1 MVFELDSEL
10 SRVELE
16 AEMAIAMTSLTL
28 LCTAALL
35 TPRHISRAPAP
46 TCAAGDTLIKN
57 WAPEQDVEFGA
68 SLRLSEFGGE
78 RGVAAEATIQPA
90 ERVLAVPSKLALQV
104 TSVSPAPSYCEKG
117 VWLSA
122 AWYTRLAL
130 RLLHEDRK
138 ADTPLRPWLQS
149 LPREFD
155 TPIFWDAAEVA
166 TIPYAPLRR
175 AVERQ
180 REEWDKAAAATAT
193 PRDDLYWAL
202 SCARSRAFSGPFSRG
217 SLKAA
222 TAQLSFAGALG
233 LVYILGFGGEPGAA
247 VNGILAVLVSI
258 VLNDFLF
265 ARATTATRYV
275 LCPVVDMINHDSSV
289 ASDVSYEYFTDTF
302 AVSAGPARAGEQLL
316 ISYGSRSN
324 DQLLQYYGFVEANNP
339 NDAYVFS
346 QEEFLLALNA
356 AAPYDGGRLQALRAA
371 ELTDASAAVV
381 FSKAGADE
389 RALRLGRL
397 LLADASADGSAD
409 GRGVLLLAGELA
421 VLRALADVADGAAAA
436 LQGGGGGEGA
446 HAGMVAA
453 FCAEKR
459 RVLGEAAA
467 ALRARADAGERRG
480 APLPYETAGGADDAK
495 AKPAGL
501 SLPGLGLSRI
511 D

>member
-1 MVFELDSEL
+1 
-10 SRVELE
+10 
-16 AEMAIAMTSLTL
+16 MAIALTSLTL
-28 LCTAALL
+28 LSTAALL

-46 TCAAGDTLIKN
+46 TCATGDTLIKN

-166 TIPYAPLRR
+166 AIPYAPLRR

-371 ELTDASAAVV
+371 ELTDASAAVI
-381 FSKAGADE
+381 FSKAGTDE
-389 RALRLGRL
+389 R
-397 LLADASADGSAD
+397 
-409 GRGVLLLAGELA
+409 
-421 VLRALADVADGAAAA
+421 
-436 LQGGGGGEGA
+436 
-446 HAGMVAA
+446 
-453 FCAEKR
+453 
-459 RVLGEAAA
+459 
-467 ALRARADAGERRG
+467 
-480 APLPYETAGGADDAK
+480 
-495 AKPAGL
+495 
-501 SLPGLGLSRI
+501 
-511 D
+511 

>member
-1 MVFELDSEL
+1 M
-10 SRVELE
+10 RV
-16 AEMAIAMTSLTL
+16 
-28 LCTAALL
+28 
-35 TPRHISRAPAP
+35 
-46 TCAAGDTLIKN
+46 
-57 WAPEQDVEFGA
+57 
-68 SLRLSEFGGE
+68 
-78 RGVAAEATIQPA
+78 
-90 ERVLAVPSKLALQV
+90 
-104 TSVSPAPSYCEKG
+104 
-117 VWLSA
+117 
-122 AWYTRLAL
+122 
-130 RLLHEDRK
+130 
-138 ADTPLRPWLQS
+138 
-149 LPREFD
+149 
-155 TPIFWDAAEVA
+155 
-166 TIPYAPLRR
+166 
-175 AVERQ
+175 
-180 REEWDKAAAATAT
+180 AAATAT

-409 GRGVLLLAGELA
+409 GRGVLLLEFM
-421 VLRALADVADGAAAA
+421 
-436 LQGGGGGEGA
+436 
-446 HAGMVAA
+446 H
-453 FCAEKR
+453 KR
-459 RVLGEAAA
+459 P
-467 ALRARADAGERRG
+467 AR
-480 APLPYETAGGADDAK
+480 
-495 AKPAGL
+495 
-501 SLPGLGLSRI
+501 
-511 D
+511 